1 MIEEKK
7 EFDVVADILRIA
19 VMGSKE
25 SEIIT
30 GCELDRSSIEK
41 YIPVMMLLKL
51 ISVKKESENFYR
63 TTTKGLEFLRFY
75 HGLRWLLW
83 GKDFDYL
90 LVNTMNK
97 LQKKTKPYYVR
108 ERKSSCFY
116 SKKVRK
122 LSRL

>member
-1 MIEEKK
+1 MAPKERK
-7 EFDVVADILRIA
+7 EFDVVADILRVS

-30 GCELDRSSIEK
+30 DCKLDRNSLEK
-41 YIPVMMLLKL
+41 YVPVMMILKL

-63 TTTKGLEFLRFY
+63 TTNKGLEFLRFY

-83 GKDFDYL
+83 GKDADYM

-97 LQKKTKPYYVR
+97 LKKEDKPYYVR
-108 ERKSSCFY
+108 
-116 SKKVRK
+116 
-122 LSRL
+122 

>member
-30 GCELDRSSIEK
+30 GCELDRSSLEK

-63 TTTKGLEFLRFY
+63 TTNKGLEFLRFY

-83 GKDFDYL
+83 GEDFDYL
-90 LVNTMNK
+90 LVSTMNK

-108 ERKSSCFY
+108 
-116 SKKVRK
+116 
-122 LSRL
+122 

>member
-19 VMGSKE
+19 VLGSKE
-25 SEIIT
+25 SEIMT
-30 GCELDRSSIEK
+30 GCEMDRSSLEK

-83 GKDFDYL
+83 GEDFDYR

-108 ERKSSCFY
+108 
-116 SKKVRK
+116 
-122 LSRL
+122 

>member
-7 EFDVVADILRIA
+7 EFDVVADILRLA

-25 SEIIT
+25 SEIIV
-30 GCELDRSSIEK
+30 GCELDRNSLEK

-83 GKDFDYL
+83 GEDFDYL

-97 LQKKTKPYYVR
+97 LQKETKPYYVR
-108 ERKSSCFY
+108 
-116 SKKVRK
+116 
-122 LSRL
+122 

>member
-19 VMGSKE
+19 VLGSKE

-30 GCELDRSSIEK
+30 GCEMDRSSLEK

-83 GKDFDYL
+83 GEDFDYL
-90 LVNTMNK
+90 LVSTMNK

-108 ERKSSCFY
+108 
-116 SKKVRK
+116 
-122 LSRL
+122 

>member
-7 EFDVVADILRIA
+7 EFDVVADILRVA

-25 SEIIT
+25 SEIIV
-30 GCELDRSSIEK
+30 GCELDRNSLEK

-51 ISVKKESENFYR
+51 ISV

-83 GKDFDYL
+83 GKDFDYAL
-90 LVNTMNK
+90 INTMNK
-97 LQKKTKPYYVR
+97 LQKEKNPYYVR
-108 ERKSSCFY
+108 
-116 SKKVRK
+116 
-122 LSRL
+122 

>member
-19 VMGSKE
+19 VLGSKE

-30 GCELDRSSIEK
+30 GCELDRSSLEK
-41 YIPVMMLLKL
+41 YIPVMLLLKL
-51 ISVKKESENFYR
+51 ISVKKETENFYR

-83 GKDFDYL
+83 GEDTDYT
-90 LVNTMNK
+90 LVNTMSK
-97 LQKKTKPYYVR
+97 LKKEQKPYYVR
-108 ERKSSCFY
+108 
-116 SKKVRK
+116 
-122 LSRL
+122 

>member
-1 MIEEKK
+1 MIIDEKK
-7 EFDVVADILRIA
+7 EFDVVADILRLA

-25 SEIIT
+25 SEIIV
-30 GCELDRSSIEK
+30 GCELDRNSLEK

-51 ISVKKESENFYR
+51 LSVKKETENFYR

-83 GKDFDYL
+83 GKDFDYI

-97 LQKKTKPYYVR
+97 LQKETKPYYVR
-108 ERKSSCFY
+108 
-116 SKKVRK
+116 
-122 LSRL
+122 